1 LSVNFELKF
10 REHLDL
16 KTMKLTFCNVFL
28 MVAMVELG
36 EAQFFGLD
44 SIGATQNCLNSN
56 CNQNNFGRKRRQ
68 VLEEILAEVE
78 EEELARSRNVAKVK
92 REIVD
97 ILNSLTKEALDVE
110 NRNAMIQKEA
120 NIQNKREAEADPQTF
135 NCMGSNC
142 NLNNLGTIN
151 NNGPKEDKATIQKH
165 EKRDAEADPQTFNCL
180 GSNCNANNFGTINN
194 GRKENE
200 ATVQK
205 HKKREAEADPQTFN
219 CVGSNCGLNNFGTIN
234 NAGREGEEITVQR
247 NTEIHE
253 HEKREAEANADPQTF
268 NCVGANCNLNNAGV
282 INNFGRGKREADA
295 DPQTFNCVGSNC
307 GLNNLGTINN
317 AGRGKREADAD
328 PQNFNCVG
336 SNCNL
341 NNVGN
346 INNFNRRKR
355 EIADMIDSLTRDML
369 DAEE

>member
-1 LSVNFELKF
+1 MGVNFELQF
-10 REHLDL
+10 REHIEL
-16 KTMKLTFCNVFL
+16 KAMKWMLCNVFL
-28 MVAMVELG
+28 MVALVDLG
-36 EAQFFGLD
+36 EAQFFGVG

-97 ILNSLTKEALDVE
+97 ILNSLTKEALDAE
-110 NRNAMIQKEA
+110 NRDAMIQKEA
-120 NIQNKREAEADPQTF
+120 NVQNKREAEADPQTF

-151 NNGPKEDKATIQKH
+151 NNGPKEDKATLQKH

-180 GSNCNANNFGTINN
+180 GSNCNANNFGIINN
-194 GRKENE
+194 GREENE

-205 HKKREAEADPQTFN
+205 HK
-219 CVGSNCGLNNFGTIN
+219 
-234 NAGREGEEITVQR
+234 
-247 NTEIHE
+247 
-253 HEKREAEANADPQTF
+253 KREAEANADPQTF

-307 GLNNLGTINN
+307 G
-317 AGRGKREADAD
+317 
-328 PQNFNCVG
+328 
-336 SNCNL
+336 
-341 NNVGN
+341 
-346 INNFNRRKR
+346 
-355 EIADMIDSLTRDML
+355 
-369 DAEE
+369 

>member
-1 LSVNFELKF
+1 MGVNFELQF

-16 KTMKLTFCNVFL
+16 KTMKLMLCNVFL
-28 MVAMVELG
+28 MVALVDLG
-36 EAQFFGLD
+36 KAQFFGVGPS

-56 CNQNNFGRKRRQ
+56 CDQNNFGRKRRQ

-110 NRNAMIQKEA
+110 NRDAMIQKEA
-120 NIQNKREAEADPQTF
+120 NVQNKREAEADPQTF

-151 NNGPKEDKATIQKH
+151 NNGPKEVKATIQKH
-165 EKRDAEADPQTFNCL
+165 EKREAEADPQTFNCL
-180 GSNCNANNFGTINN
+180 GSNC
-194 GRKENE
+194 
-200 ATVQK
+200 
-205 HKKREAEADPQTFN
+205 
-219 CVGSNCGLNNFGTIN
+219 GLNNFGTIN
-234 NAGREGEEITVQR
+234 NNRREVEEIEAQR
-247 NTEIHE
+247 NFEMHE

-317 AGRGKREADAD
+317 AGRGKREAEADAD

-341 NNVGN
+341 NNFGN
-346 INNFNRRKR
+346 INNFKRRKR
-355 EIADMIDSLTRDML
+355 EIAEMIDSLTRDML
-369 DAEE
+369 GAEE

>member
-1 LSVNFELKF
+1 MGVNFELQF
-10 REHLDL
+10 GEHLEL
-16 KTMKLTFCNVFL
+16 KTMKLAICNVF
-28 MVAMVELG
+28 MIVAMVDLG
-36 EAQFFGLD
+36 SAQFFGLD
-44 SIGATQNCLNSN
+44 SIGATQNCLYSN

-110 NRNAMIQKEA
+110 NGDAMIQKEA
-120 NIQNKREAEADPQTF
+120 SIQKREAEADPQTF

-142 NLNNLGTIN
+142 NVNNLGTI

-165 EKRDAEADPQTFNCL
+165 EKR
-180 GSNCNANNFGTINN
+180 
-194 GRKENE
+194 
-200 ATVQK
+200 
-205 HKKREAEADPQTFN
+205 EAEAEPQTFN

-234 NAGREGEEITVQR
+234 NAGQEGEEVAVLR
-247 NTEIHE
+247 NSEMHE
-253 HEKREAEANADPQTF
+253 HEKREAEAIANPRSF
-268 NCVGANCNLNNAGV
+268 NCVGANCGLNNAGI
-282 INNFGRGKREADA
+282 INNLGRGKREADA

-307 GLNNLGTINN
+307 GLN
-317 AGRGKREADAD
+317 KREADAD

-341 NNVGN
+341 NNLGN
-346 INNFNRRKR
+346 INNFGRRRR
-355 EIADMIDSLTRDML
+355 EIAEMIESLTRDML

>member
-1 LSVNFELKF
+1 MGNFELQF
-10 REHLDL
+10 GEHLDL
-16 KTMKLTFCNVFL
+16 KTMKLMLCNVFL
-28 MVAMVELG
+28 MVALVDLG
-36 EAQFFGLD
+36 EAQFFGVGLG
-44 SIGATQNCLNSN
+44 SISATQNCLNSN

-110 NRNAMIQKEA
+110 HRDAMIQKEA
-120 NIQNKREAEADPQTF
+120 NVQNKREAEADPQKF

-151 NNGPKEDKATIQKH
+151 NNGPKEDKASIQKH
-165 EKRDAEADPQTFNCL
+165 EKREAVADPQTFMCL
-180 GSNCNANNFGTINN
+180 GSNCNVNNLGTINN
-194 GRKENE
+194 GREENE
-200 ATVQK
+200 ATLQK
-205 HKKREAEADPQTFN
+205 HEKREAEADPQTFN

-234 NAGREGEEITVQR
+234 NNGREVEEIKPLR
-247 NTEIHE
+247 NSEIHE
-253 HEKREAEANADPQTF
+253 HEKREAEANANPQTF
-268 NCVGANCNLNNAGV
+268 NCVGANCGLNNAGL
-282 INNFGRGKREADA
+282 INNF
-295 DPQTFNCVGSNC
+295 
-307 GLNNLGTINN
+307 
-317 AGRGKREADAD
+317 GRGKREADAD

-341 NNVGN
+341 NNFEN

-355 EIADMIDSLTRDML
+355 EIAEMIDSLTRDML
-369 DAEE
+369 GAEE

>member
-1 LSVNFELKF
+1 MGVNFELQF

-16 KTMKLTFCNVFL
+16 KTMKLMLCNVFL
-28 MVAMVELG
+28 MVALVDLG
-36 EAQFFGLD
+36 EAQFFGVGPS

-110 NRNAMIQKEA
+110 NREAMIQKEA
-120 NIQNKREAEADPQTF
+120 SEQKKRE
-135 NCMGSNC
+135 
-142 NLNNLGTIN
+142 
-151 NNGPKEDKATIQKH
+151 
-165 EKRDAEADPQTFNCL
+165 AEADPQTFNCL
-180 GSNCNANNFGTINN
+180 GSNCNVNNLGTIQN
-194 GRKENE
+194 GREETE
-200 ATVQK
+200 ATVKK
-205 HKKREAEADPQTFN
+205 HEKREADADPQTFN
-219 CVGSNCGLNNFGTIN
+219 CVGSNCSLNNFGTIN
-234 NAGREGEEITVQR
+234 NAGREGEEMTVQR

-253 HEKREAEANADPQTF
+253 HEKREAEPNADPQTF

-295 DPQTFNCVGSNC
+295 DPQTFNCVGSNR

-341 NNVGN
+341 NNLGN
-346 INNFNRRKR
+346 INNFGRRRR
-355 EIADMIDSLTRDML
+355 EIAEMIDSLTRDML

>member
-1 LSVNFELKF
+1 MGVNFELQF

-16 KTMKLTFCNVFL
+16 KTMKLMLCNVFL
-28 MVAMVELG
+28 MVALVDLG
-36 EAQFFGLD
+36 EAQFFGVGPS

-110 NRNAMIQKEA
+110 NRDAMIQKEA
-120 NIQNKREAEADPQTF
+120 NFQNKREAEADPQTF

-151 NNGPKEDKATIQKH
+151 NGPKEDKATIQKH
-165 EKRDAEADPQTFNCL
+165 
-180 GSNCNANNFGTINN
+180 G
-194 GRKENE
+194 
-200 ATVQK
+200 
-205 HKKREAEADPQTFN
+205 KREAEADPQTSN
-219 CVGSNCGLNNFGTIN
+219 CLGSNCNVNNLGTIN
-234 NAGREGEEITVQR
+234 NNGREVEEIEPLR
-247 NTEIHE
+247 NSEIHE
-253 HEKREAEANADPQTF
+253 HEKREAEANANPQTF
-268 NCVGANCNLNNAGV
+268 NCVGANCGLNNAGV
-282 INNFGRGKREADA
+282 INNFGRGKRDAEA

-317 AGRGKREADAD
+317 AGRGKREA
-328 PQNFNCVG
+328 
-336 SNCNL
+336 
-341 NNVGN
+341 
-346 INNFNRRKR
+346 
-355 EIADMIDSLTRDML
+355 
-369 DAEE
+369 

>member
-1 LSVNFELKF
+1 
-10 REHLDL
+10 
-16 KTMKLTFCNVFL
+16 
-28 MVAMVELG
+28 MVHLG
-36 EAQFFGLD
+36 EAQFFGLG
-44 SIGATQNCLNSN
+44 SISATQNCLNSN

-110 NRNAMIQKEA
+110 NRDAMIQKEA
-120 NIQNKREAEADPQTF
+120 NVQNKREAEADPQTF

-151 NNGPKEDKATIQKH
+151 NGPKEDKATIQKH
-165 EKRDAEADPQTFNCL
+165 EKREAEADPQTFNCL

-194 GRKENE
+194 GREENE

-205 HKKREAEADPQTFN
+205 H
-219 CVGSNCGLNNFGTIN
+219 
-234 NAGREGEEITVQR
+234 
-247 NTEIHE
+247 
-253 HEKREAEANADPQTF
+253 EKREAE
-268 NCVGANCNLNNAGV
+268 
-282 INNFGRGKREADA
+282 A

-317 AGRGKREADAD
+317 AGRGKREAEADAD

-341 NNVGN
+341 NNFGN

-355 EIADMIDSLTRDML
+355 EIAEMIDSLTRDML

>member
-1 LSVNFELKF
+1 MGVNFELQF

-16 KTMKLTFCNVFL
+16 KTMKLMLCNVFL
-28 MVAMVELG
+28 MVALVDLG
-36 EAQFFGLD
+36 EAQFFGVGPS

-97 ILNSLTKEALDVE
+97 ILNSLTKEALDAE
-110 NRNAMIQKEA
+110 NRDAMIQKEA
-120 NIQNKREAEADPQTF
+120 NVQNKREAEADPQTF

-151 NNGPKEDKATIQKH
+151 NGPKEVKATIQKH
-165 EKRDAEADPQTFNCL
+165 E
-180 GSNCNANNFGTINN
+180 
-194 GRKENE
+194 
-200 ATVQK
+200 
-205 HKKREAEADPQTFN
+205 KREAEADPQTFN

-234 NAGREGEEITVQR
+234 NNRREAEEIEPLR
-247 NTEIHE
+247 NSEMHE
-253 HEKREAEANADPQTF
+253 HEKREAEANANPQTF
-268 NCVGANCNLNNAGV
+268 NCVGANCGLNNAGV

-295 DPQTFNCVGSNC
+295 D
-307 GLNNLGTINN
+307 
-317 AGRGKREADAD
+317 AD

-341 NNVGN
+341 NNFGN

-355 EIADMIDSLTRDML
+355 EIAEMIDSLTRDML
-369 DAEE
+369 GAEE

>member
-1 LSVNFELKF
+1 
-10 REHLDL
+10 
-16 KTMKLTFCNVFL
+16 
-28 MVAMVELG
+28 MVALVDLG
-36 EAQFFGLD
+36 EAQFFGVGPS

-97 ILNSLTKEALDVE
+97 ILNSLTKEALDAE
-110 NRNAMIQKEA
+110 NRDAMIQKET
-120 NIQNKREAEADPQTF
+120 NVQNKREAEADPQTF

-151 NNGPKEDKATIQKH
+151 NNGPKEVKVTIQRH
-165 EKRDAEADPQTFNCL
+165 E
-180 GSNCNANNFGTINN
+180 
-194 GRKENE
+194 
-200 ATVQK
+200 
-205 HKKREAEADPQTFN
+205 KREAEADPQTFN

-234 NAGREGEEITVQR
+234 NAGREGEEMTVQR
-247 NTEIHE
+247 NTEIRE

-282 INNFGRGKREADA
+282 INNFGRGRREADA

-307 GLNNLGTINN
+307 
-317 AGRGKREADAD
+317 
-328 PQNFNCVG
+328 
-336 SNCNL
+336 NL
-341 NNVGN
+341 NNFGN

-355 EIADMIDSLTRDML
+355 EIAEMIDSLTRDML
-369 DAEE
+369 DADE